1 MFQKSVT
8 GSASSPFE
16 HLAARLNLTS
26 AKKAEDD
33 EDKKKDA
40 KADDEGDDSKDKA
53 KKSKK
58 AKNEDDER
66 GDEEEKLSAEKE
78 EEDDGDKEDKKSK
91 KSKSKSKASDDDKK
105 DDDKDDKKEAR
116 AAERERIREIVD
128 SKEAAASNDALFYA
142 LDLALNTDQDASTAL
157 VGLRAFNRALGA
169 AEAAVQKI
177 ATASVSTR
185 GALAQR
191 MSQSPNPDLGVD
203 GSGGSEPTLAEKII
217 MAGKKR
223 RGEI

>member
-8 GSASSPFE
+8 GSASPFE

-58 AKNEDDER
+58 AEGDKDDSDSDKDVAKADSDGDDDDEKPAPR
-66 GDEEEKLSAEKE
+66 
-78 EEDDGDKEDKKSK
+78 SK
-91 KSKSKSKASDDDKK
+91 KKSKASE
-105 DDDKDDKKEAR
+105 DDKDDKDDNEDKKEAR
-116 AAERERIREIVD
+116 AAERERIAAIIL
-128 SKEAAASNDALFYA
+128 SPEANASNACFKA
-142 LDLALNTDQDASTAL
+142 AVRLALKSNMTADEVL
-157 VGLRAFNRALGA
+157 SILELNAPS
-169 AEAAVQKI
+169 AETPAPKKDTSARD
-177 ATASVSTR
+177 T
-185 GALAQR
+185 LAQR